1 MTRPTDRRG
10 GFTLVELLV
19 AIAVLIV
26 LSSLA
31 LLVVPS
37 ALEQDRTTDGASL
50 LRQWLMISKAR
61 AARDQLPRGV
71 RLISN
76 ANGMAT
82 EIQYLEAPPVLVP
95 SPKGGWNPDKP
106 DFHPYVMVN
115 YYIAPAFPPWM

>member
-50 LRQWLMISKAR
+50 LRQWLTISKAR

-71 RLISN
+71 RLISRP
-76 ANGMAT
+76 NGMAT
-82 EIQYLEAPPVLVP
+82 EIQYLEAPPLLVP
-95 SPKGGWNPDKP
+95 NPTVRGNLTDPHVLIQFGTAAGGALQ
-106 DFHPYVMVN
+106 Y
-115 YYIAPAFPPWM
+115 PA